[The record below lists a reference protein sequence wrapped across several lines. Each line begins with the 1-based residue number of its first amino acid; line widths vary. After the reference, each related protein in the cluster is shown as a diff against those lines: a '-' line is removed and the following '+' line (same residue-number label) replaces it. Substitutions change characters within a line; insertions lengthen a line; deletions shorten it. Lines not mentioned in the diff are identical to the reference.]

1 MKSLNTV
8 IIQPQNCP
16 SREKNYKL
24 RVSKNGPFFM
34 ITLGTVDRFSHFF
47 TVKFRKDL
55 RRKVRLKL
63 PPPLKSVTVALPSK
77 NTSENNKL
85 LSHEF
90 LFVYSSFHPDTE
102 LRTTLQYFVCCIT
115 HFFQL

>member
-1 MKSLNTV
+1 
-8 IIQPQNCP
+8 
-16 SREKNYKL
+16 
-24 RVSKNGPFFM
+24 M

-55 RRKVRLKL
+55 RRKARLKL

-85 LSHEF
+85 LFHEF

-102 LRTTLQYFVCCIT
+102 LRHCNILFVALLISFSYEENVWHSKT
-115 HFFQL
+115 KK